1 MRKLNDNE
9 CKKVMLEMANVIH
22 EICLANDIKYSLA
35 YGTLIGAIRHGGF
48 IPWDDDFDIFLT
60 RKNYEKLIMALKKL
74 DDFYVLDFNEN
85 GYNLNFA
92 KLCHKR
98 YVGEFLDKKHEIYFR
113 KFGIFIDIF
122 CLDEI
127 DKDQKDSHFLKLKK
141 LLKKIEIASF
151 PNYDYKY
158 KSKAKKIV
166 KKITHLPRF
175 LYYKFFEK
183 REKLIKKYQKLEK
196 IFNGTNQENL
206 GILSTGFKEIYQ
218 KSDFDDYVLCDFE
231 NTKLMII
238 KNYDEILRTYYGDYM
253 QLPPE
258 NERVGHHPYAFFDT
272 KI

>member
-74 DDFYVLDFNEN
+74 DDFYLLDLNDN

-98 YVGEFLDKKHEIYFR
+98 YVGEFLDKKHEIYF
-113 KFGIFIDIF
+113 KNFGIFIDIF

-127 DKDQKDSHFLKLKK
+127 DKDQKDNHFLKLRN
-141 LLKKIEIASF
+141 LLKSIEILGNPSHERSDE
-151 PNYDYKY
+151 NLVRKI
-158 KSKAKKIV
+158 AKRLIF
-166 KKITHLPRF
+166 LPKV
-175 LYYKFFEK
+175 LYYKFFLK
-183 REKLIKKYQKLEK
+183 REKLVKNYQKLEQ
-196 IFNGTNQENL
+196 IFNGTGQENL
-206 GILSTGFKEIYQ
+206 GILSAGFKEIYQ
-218 KSDFDDYVLCDFE
+218 KSDFVDYHLQKFE
-231 NTKLMII
+231 DYEFMIV
-238 KNYDEILRTYYGDYM
+238 KNYDRVLRTYYGDYT